1 MKNIVNKIIAVVI
14 LTIAVT
20 SCDKSSKNYTINGT
34 IDKNLKVDSIFIYQE
49 EFKSDGKK
57 LAGVAVKDGKF
68 TIIGS
73 IDTIQKVAIGNYR
86 KDIASNFILEND
98 TFNVKI
104 DTKTMEIRG
113 GKINELV
120 YGHYNTPEY
129 LKLMKEYN
137 EYGQK
142 LDAIDME
149 SEDAPDEMGI
159 LNRKI
164 DNIMNE
170 AFKIEDSSFKNIVNN
185 EKLPAVAKL
194 IALTTSQDIGYFT
207 VEKRTE
213 LLDEYEKEVGS
224 KHPNLVAYRKFMQD
238 QENSAKMGKTVT
250 AGNPFKPVSGID
262 VNGKELSLGSYVLKN
277 KYTLLEFW
285 ASWCSPCRA
294 EIPHLK
300 KAYKKYKSKG
310 FEIYSFS
317 IDDNEKEWKQALKEE
332 SPTWVQTLV
341 QGKKGQS
348 IISSY
353 GVQGIPASFLI
364 NQKGI
369 IVASNEELRGVA
381 LEETLSEFL
390 KK

>member
-1 MKNIVNKIIAVVI
+1 MKNIVNKIIVVVI

-34 IDKNLKVDSIFIYQE
+34 IDESLKVDSIFIYQE
-49 EFKSDGKK
+49 KFRSDGKK
-57 LAGVAVKDGKF
+57 LGKAVVKDGKF
-68 TIIGS
+68 TITGS
-73 IDTIQKVAIGNYR
+73 IDTIQKVAIGNYG

-98 TFNVKI
+98 KFNVKI

-113 GKINELV
+113 GEINELV

-129 LKLMKEYN
+129 LNLMKEYN
-137 EYGQK
+137 TYGQK
-142 LDAIDME
+142 LDAVDME
-149 SEDAPDEMGI
+149 SEEAPDEMAI
-159 LNRKI
+159 LNKKI
-164 DNIMNE
+164 DDIMNE

-213 LLDEYEKEVGS
+213 LLNQYEKEVGS
-224 KHPNLVAYRKFMQD
+224 KHPNLVAYRKFMED
-238 QENSAKMGKTVT
+238 QANSAKMGKTVT
-250 AGNPFKPVSGID
+250 VGNPFKPVSGID
-262 VNGKELSLGSYVLKN
+262 INGKELSLGSYVLKN

-300 KAYKKYKSKG
+300 EAYEKYKSKG
-310 FEIYSFS
+310 LEIYSFS
-317 IDDNEKEWKQALKEE
+317 IDDNENEWRQALKEDT
-332 SPTWVQTLV
+332 PTWVQTLA
-341 QGKKGQS
+341 QGKQGQN

-364 NQKGI
+364 DQNGI
-369 IVASNEELRGVA
+369 IVASNEELRGIV
-381 LEETLSEFL
+381 LDETLKKIL
-390 KK
+390 K